1 MYGKEEKNAI
11 IEEKTKG
18 KLRRII
24 ILTIGV
30 LLFAGVL
37 VGSIVLGGNGNK
49 LQKQLDLGT
58 KYLDDMDYEQAL
70 VAFEVALDID
80 PMNVD
85 AYLGIVEVYIRT
97 NEFEKALEVAK
108 EGYETTGDERLK
120 EKIEIIESGD
130 IVGSLVEAIA
140 TENNDNKLQ
149 EQLKLGTRYLEDMD
163 YDQALVAFGTA
174 LDIDPMNADAY
185 LGIVEVYI
193 RINEFEKALEV
204 AKEGYEVT
212 GDERL
217 KEKMDMIESGN
228 IFAANGWVMR
238 SSCYDN
244 DGNLLYYHQY
254 TYNQKGQ
261 KASIARCDASGS
273 ETQYLELDYD
283 GEDRPVVSYIIMD
296 DGSLLKVVFEYS
308 DNGYRETEYSSTDG
322 DVCGY
327 FEAETDADG
336 KVLKKSFYD
345 KNGNLKN
352 SSEYKYDEHGNE
364 IRVNVYDAEGNM
376 DIYWINTYDEE
387 DKLLQTQLYTPDGE
401 MYEYIESIYDEGG
414 NYIGFRDYDGDGK
427 LYTETINQ

>member
-1 MYGKEEKNAI
+1 MYGKEEKKTI
-11 IEEKTKG
+11 TEEKQKR
-18 KLRRII
+18 KRILI
-24 ILTIGV
+24 IVLTIGV
-30 LLFAGVL
+30 LLFAALL
-37 VGSIVLGGNGNK
+37 VRSIVLGGNGNK

-70 VAFEVALDID
+70 VAFEATLDID

-108 EGYETTGDERLK
+108 EGYETTG
-120 EKIEIIESGD
+120 
-130 IVGSLVEAIA
+130 
-140 TENNDNKLQ
+140 
-149 EQLKLGTRYLEDMD
+149 Y
-163 YDQALVAFGTA
+163 
-174 LDIDPMNADAY
+174 
-185 LGIVEVYI
+185 
-193 RINEFEKALEV
+193 
-204 AKEGYEVT
+204 
-212 GDERL
+212 ERL

-261 KASIARCDASGS
+261 KASVARYDANGI

-283 GEDRPVVSYIIMD
+283 GEDRPITSYINSMD
-296 DGSLLKVVFEYS
+296 DGRLFKVVFEYS
-308 DNGYRETEYSSTDG
+308 NNGYRETEYSSIDG

-336 KVLKKSFYD
+336 KVLKNSFYD
-345 KNGNLKN
+345 KNGNLQN
-352 SSEYKYDEHGNE
+352 SSECKYDEHGNE
-364 IRVNVYDAEGNM
+364 IRVNSYDAEGNM
-376 DIYWINTYDEE
+376 ESYYIYTYDEE
-387 DKLLQTQLYTPDGE
+387 DKLLQIQLYTPDEE
-401 MYEYIESIYDEGG
+401 MYEYIEPIYDEGG
-414 NYIGFRDYDGDGK
+414 NCIGYRNCDGDGK